1 MFNAPAVIGVGDVP
15 EVVVGADYFRRMGS
29 TYNTPVTVNVY
40 GNVNDY
46 DALARKVSDKIN
58 SDMLRKMRVY

>member
-1 MFNAPAVIGVGDVP
+1 MFNSPTIIGVGDVP

-40 GNVNDY
+40 GNVDNY
-46 DALARKVSDKIN
+46 DALAERVSNRINDDLMRK
-58 SDMLRKMRVY
+58 LGL

>member
-1 MFNAPAVIGVGDVP
+1 MIGVGDVP